1 MGNAQSYVVNGFFWV
16 LAENSDIAKAIRYD
30 VPESKI
36 GIARGMHKTG
46 VLLGANFRGGGDNPI
61 GMTKVSENVASMLG
75 E

>member
-16 LAENSDIAKAIRYD
+16 LAKNSDIAKAIRYD

-46 VLLGANFRGGGDNPI
+46 V
-61 GMTKVSENVASMLG
+61 VSVPTLEEVVITQFARPR
-75 E
+75 